1 MFVEKRTLSNT
12 GLEVS
17 RICLGTMTFGG
28 QTDRQ
33 AAGRMLDL
41 AFDRGVNFLDTANV
55 YTGGES
61 ERILGELLGSRRQ
74 SVVLASKVFNKV
86 GGETPGL
93 SRAAIL
99 AAAENSLKRLRTD
112 YLDIYYLHAPDYTV
126 PVEESLEA
134 MDTLVRQG
142 KVRHVAS
149 SNYAS
154 WQVCQMLN
162 IAEAKGLAAPRICQP
177 MYNVLARRIEDEF
190 LPMCRAMGVATVVY
204 NPLAGGLLTAKHAS
218 MAAPASGTRFDGNQ
232 QYLDRYWNGRNFEA
246 VEQLASAAGS
256 AGRSVVSVALNWL
269 LHHSSADCV
278 ILGASKYEHL
288 EANLAACDEGPLP
301 ETAVKAADEVWAMLR
316 GAAPKYNR

>member
-1 MFVEKRTLSNT
+1 MQKRILSDT

-33 AAGRMLDL
+33 AAARMLDL

-61 ERILGELLGSRRQ
+61 ERILGELLGSRRS

-86 GGETPGL
+86 GDEQPGL
-93 SRAAIL
+93 SKSAIL
-99 AAAENSLKRLRTD
+99 AAAENSLRRLRTD
-112 YLDIYYLHAPDYTV
+112 YLDVYYLHAPDYNL
-126 PVEESLEA
+126 PVEESLDA

-149 SNYAS
+149 SNYAG

-162 IAEAKGLAAPRICQP
+162 IAKEKGQAAPRICQP
-177 MYNVLARRIEDEF
+177 MYNLLARRIEDEF
-190 LPMCRAMGVATVVY
+190 LPMCREFGVATVVY
-204 NPLAGGLLTAKHAS
+204 NPLAGGLLTGKHAA

-232 QYLDRYWNGRNFEA
+232 QYLDRYWNQRNFEA
-246 VEQLASAAGS
+246 VEQIASAGSAAG
-256 AGRSVVSVALNWL
+256 RSIVSVALNWL
-269 LHHSSADCV
+269 LHHTATDCI

-288 EANLAACDEGPLP
+288 EANLAACEEGPLP
-301 ETAVKAADEVWAMLR
+301 EAVVEATNEVWAMLR